1 MKIFFLEYL
10 SIIVPAYKPQK
21 KVKKV
26 IIKYADAKYSGPEL
40 LDYIKDSNFVY
51 LTQSANSVED
61 YIELAR
67 NQNLSHLVIDNNEK
81 RMLYFKDIFY
91 NEERY
96 PYLIKEFDSIKE
108 GYSHYNVKIFKIDY
122 KSFDI
127 VSKYN

>member
-1 MKIFFLEYL
+1 M
-10 SIIVPAYKPQK
+10 
-21 KVKKV
+21 
-26 IIKYADAKYSGPEL
+26 
-40 LDYIKDSNFVY
+40 
-51 LTQSANSVED
+51 
-61 YIELAR
+61 
-67 NQNLSHLVIDNNEK
+67 K

-122 KSFDI
+122 KSFDT